1 MDIQNLQAF
10 ISVFEQQSF
19 SKAAEN
25 LNITQPAVSKRI
37 AALELDYKTTLFD
50 RIGKTIALTEA
61 GEILLPS
68 ARQIIEEIKRSHQSI
83 LGLSGNLGGELKL
96 ATSHHIGLHRLPPVL
111 RKFTTTHE
119 NVELDLRFMDSERA
133 CDAIEKGEL
142 ELGIVTLPR
151 NPSKN
156 LITKPIWHDPLIV
169 VVGKTH
175 PLAKRKTID
184 TDDLINQPAILP
196 SHETFTRSMIEQQL
210 ALKHMPPVALET
222 NYMETIKMMV
232 SIGLGWGV
240 LPKSMIHGELIE
252 FELEAVNMS
261 RELGVVYH
269 RNRTLSSASQAMLQ
283 VLEED
288 LDLQNH
294 TNATFKAP

>member
-10 ISVFEQQSF
+10 MAVFEQQSF
-19 SKAAEN
+19 SKAAKS

-37 AALELDYKTTLFD
+37 AALEQNYSTTLFN

-61 GEILLPS
+61 GKILLPS
-68 ARQIIEEIKRSHQSI
+68 ARTIIEEIKRSHQSI
-83 LGLSGNLGGELKL
+83 HGLSGDLGGELKI

-111 RKFTTTHE
+111 RKFTNTHE
-119 NVELDLRFMDSERA
+119 NVELDLRFMDSEQA

-151 NPSKN
+151 THSKN
-156 LITKPIWHDPLIV
+156 LITKMIWNDPLVI

-175 PLAKRKTID
+175 ALANKQHVN
-184 TDDLINQPAILP
+184 TDDLINMPAILP
-196 SHETFTRSMIEQQL
+196 SHETFTRSMIDQQL
-210 ALKHMPPVALET
+210 ALKDMPPIALET

-240 LPKSMIHGELIE
+240 LPKSMIHNELVEFDIE
-252 FELEAVNMS
+252 GVNIS
-261 RELGVVYH
+261 RELGTVIH
-269 RNRTLSSASQAMLQ
+269 KNRTLSSASREMLKT
-283 VLEED
+283 
-288 LDLQNH
+288 LD
-294 TNATFKAP
+294 TFKSI